1 MPWIAIVTD
10 APLGIP
16 MKCGAVDGA
25 NAGEIH
31 VGFCANAHHVTT
43 YDMPAVTHL
52 TFVRPAT
59 FTLWREGRMKEH
71 FLVESPLGTLTLVNT
86 DGVLSG
92 LYMDG
97 HVRGPGVE
105 TIGPRARSGF
115 DAAVEQLREYFAR
128 QRTRFTLPVAP
139 TGTEFQRR
147 VWDLLIAIPYGETR
161 TYAQLADAIGN
172 RAAIRAVGSANARNP
187 ISVVVPC
194 HRVVGSRGSLTGY
207 AGGLARKQFLLDLE
221 RSTM

>member
-1 MPWIAIVTD
+1 
-10 APLGIP
+10 
-16 MKCGAVDGA
+16 
-25 NAGEIH
+25 
-31 VGFCANAHHVTT
+31 
-43 YDMPAVTHL
+43 
-52 TFVRPAT
+52 
-59 FTLWREGRMKEH
+59 MKEH
-71 FLVESPLGTLTLVNT
+71 FLMESPLGILTLVNT

-194 HRVVGSRGSLTGY
+194 HRVIGSNGSLTGY
-207 AGGLARKQFLLDLE
+207 GGGLDRKRALLELE
-221 RSTM
+221 KSRAAPALF